1 MRYYPNL
8 NEETGEFVLYNSQT
22 DRIVVDRHKTPKIY
36 PTMDDAE
43 QDDKNS
49 EYMVIEVQDLSL
61 HHQDYLIN
69 YWNQNLK
76 YIKK

>member
-1 MRYYPNL
+1 MRYYPKL
-8 NEETGEFVLYNSQT
+8 TKIAKEFVLYDAQT

-36 PTMDDAE
+36 PTVDDAN
-43 QDDKNS
+43 QDDKKG
-49 EYMVIEVQDLSL
+49 EYTIIDVQNLSDY
-61 HHQDYLIN
+61 HQDYLIN